1 MLTGGCVGVA
11 VGVLGVGVGCM
22 VGVGATVGVIV
33 GSVGVIVGSVVGW
46 VGVSVGC
53 AVGVGVV
60 SSALNVQVLSTAQSS
75 AHTTGNAVRKER
87 VNSKIANLE
96 IFIGVIPPIAARCN
110 FFSMQICF
118 PTSKDYHNET

>member
-11 VGVLGVGVGCM
+11 VGVLEVGVGCM
-22 VGVGATVGVIV
+22 
-33 GSVGVIVGSVVGW
+33 
-46 VGVSVGC
+46 
-53 AVGVGVV
+53 VGVGVV

-96 IFIGVIPPIAARCN
+96 IFIGVIPSVTARCN
-110 FFSMQICF
+110 FHFMQICF

>member
-22 VGVGATVGVIV
+22 VGVGAT
-33 GSVGVIVGSVVGW
+33 VGVIVGSVVGW

-75 AHTTGNAVRKER
+75 AQTTG
-87 VNSKIANLE
+87 KIANKEKANRQTKSLVVL
-96 IFIGVIPPIAARCN
+96 ISVIPSVTARCH
-110 FFSMQICF
+110 FGFMKPSLPAC
-118 PTSKDYHNET
+118 KHNHHET

>member
-22 VGVGATVGVIV
+22 VGVGAT
-33 GSVGVIVGSVVGW
+33 VGVIVGSVVGW

-96 IFIGVIPPIAARCN
+96 IFICVIPSVTARCN
-110 FFSMQICF
+110 FHFMQICF